1 MLVEWGY
8 QLAPSE
14 MPDEGKFRKL
24 FREIMIDRVED
35 ETWRSG
41 THIDFSVF
49 TSQPGDLGI

>member
-1 MLVEWGY
+1 MLDECGH

-24 FREIMIDRVED
+24 FREILIDRVED
-35 ETWRSG
+35 ETWQSK

-49 TSQPGDLGI
+49 TSQPGDMGI